1 LGYYL
6 DAHRF
11 DGAVWRTGM
20 SDGQRHRRVRW
31 SIFACLFGFAFLG
44 YMQRTGIAIA
54 AEPMM
59 QEFGLGQV
67 ALGWLLTAFLL
78 GYTFCQIPGA
88 ILGEY
93 LGPGRTLTAIGA
105 ATIVATCATALMPR
119 LVSITAVVASLVAA
133 RLLLGVAQ
141 AALFPVA
148 SGAIRN
154 WFPVRSW
161 GFAQGLLVTG
171 IWLGSAVTPPLI
183 SALLLAV
190 GWRGALL
197 AACVPSLILVMWW
210 QHDATDYP
218 AQHRAVGAEEL
229 LELSA
234 QGTRPPEEQLNLR
247 RIAHLLVDRKILLV
261 TASYFLSNYAFYLVT
276 FWSFLYLRQE
286 RHMTVLESGWLAS
299 LPFLT
304 AAFASAA
311 GGRLSDRLIARFGTG
326 WGARALP
333 VIALP
338 CVGLFLWLTGVA
350 ADAYFAVAA
359 LCLAFGCS
367 ELTEGPFWSMTMRLA
382 GADSMAATAVLNT
395 GGNLGGV
402 VATPAIAALSAVHE
416 WRVVFAL
423 GALTSV
429 AAAALWFWV
438 DIAQPTERPQET
450 HA

>member
-1 LGYYL
+1 LN
-6 DAHRF
+6 H
-11 DGAVWRTGM
+11 
-20 SDGQRHRRVRW
+20 GQRHRRVRW

-59 QEFGLGQV
+59 LEFGFGQRTV
-67 ALGWLLTAFLL
+67 GWLLTVFLV
-78 GYTFCQIPGA
+78 GYTFCQVPGA
-88 ILGEY
+88 VLGEY
-93 LGPGRTLTAIGA
+93 LGPRRTLTAIGA

-119 LVSITAVVASLVAA
+119 FVSISAVVALLLGA

-141 AALFPVA
+141 AALFPVS

-171 IWLGSAVTPPLI
+171 IWLGSAVTPPLV
-183 SALLLAV
+183 SALLLAF
-190 GWRGALL
+190 GWRVALL
-197 AACVPSLILVMWW
+197 AACVPSLILVAWW
-210 QHDATDYP
+210 QHDARDRP
-218 AQHRAVGAEEL
+218 AEHRAVGLEEL
-229 LELSA
+229 AELSSEGA
-234 QGTRPPEEQLNLR
+234 YLADEQVNLA

-261 TASYFLSNYAFYLVT
+261 TTSYFLSNYAFYLVT

-311 GGRLSDRLIARFGTG
+311 GGRLSDRLIVRFGTR

-333 VIALP
+333 LLALP

-350 ADAYFAVAA
+350 ADAYLAVAA
-359 LCLAFGCS
+359 LCLAFGCC
-367 ELTEGPFWSMTMRLA
+367 ELTEGPFWSAVMRLA
-382 GADSMAATAVLNT
+382 PSDSMAATAVLNT

-402 VATPAIAALSAVHE
+402 VATPAIAALSANHQ
-416 WRVVFAL
+416 WHVVFAV
-423 GALTSV
+423 GALASL
-429 AAAALWFWV
+429 AAAALWLRV
-438 DIAQPTERPQET
+438 DVAQPAERRQEVQ
-450 HA
+450 A